1 MYSEKELGTELTL
14 ETTQVVDYNFIRS
27 IAPGGYIDHVLN
39 VARNSYKLKKVY
51 EETGIKVDFTDEEL
65 LFAAFHHDLG
75 KLGNS
80 EGPLYV
86 QETSDWSQK
95 ESRKSLQT

>member
-14 ETTQVVDYNFIRS
+14 IELTKYGRLQFHSTHTL
-27 IAPGGYIDHVLN
+27 GGYIDHVLN

-65 LFAAFHHDLG
+65 LFDHV
-75 KLGNS
+75 
-80 EGPLYV
+80 P
-86 QETSDWSQK
+86 
-95 ESRKSLQT
+95 SRFR